1 MTISFS
7 GLASGLDTSS
17 WVEALVSVKQ
27 SKVTSLQKDLQA
39 VQTKKSTLTATRS
52 TVSAL
57 RTAIEKITDKKFGG
71 TYDLFSKNSAI
82 SSNEDIFTATASTS
96 AVKQTYN
103 ISVQKLA
110 TMTKATS
117 LNSASTIA
125 DDSTKLSG
133 LGITAGKL
141 TVYVDGLKNTIEIED
156 GDTISNLKS
165 DLAAVGINANID
177 EDGKLILNS
186 SVSGKSI
193 HIGATTDTTNFVSI
207 TGMDA
212 QEDGSYASS
221 VSLYKANASTV
232 LTSEDSG
239 FNTRITAG
247 TFTIGNAVF
256 TIGENTTLAD
266 IVTQINNN
274 DEAQVS
280 AYWDDTTGK
289 LSLTSTKEGSAYINI
304 EAGTSNFTDV
314 MGFTETTRDGDN
326 NILSQIMYINAQT
339 LGENAQFTINGTAMT
354 STSNTVT
361 SDVSRLNGV
370 TITLKKVS
378 AEDDVDLT
386 LRVEQDSSSL
396 VDAVKNFISAYND
409 TINKIEEVTAKGADL
424 QRESSLTSLMNTL
437 RNYANGSNSSNGGAY
452 RLLSQIG
459 ISTMQA
465 NSGDNLSTATNTLE
479 FDEDAFIN
487 ALEEDPAS
495 LEALIGDE
503 NGVFGMMES
512 AIETSLKAVSGYFD
526 VKQST
531 FDSEITKAQEK
542 VKKQQDKIS
551 AYKAQLEKKFSAMET
566 LISQM
571 QQNYSSFLS

>member
-7 GLASGLDTSS
+7 GLASGLDTSG

-27 SKVTSLQKDLQA
+27 QKITSMQADLQA
-39 VQTKKSTLTATRS
+39 VQTKKSSLTATRS

-57 RTAIEKITDKKFGG
+57 RTAIEKLTDKKFGG
-71 TYDLFSKNSAI
+71 TYDLFGKNSAI
-82 SSNEDIFTATASTS
+82 SSNEDIFTATASNS

-117 LNSASTIA
+117 LNSASSIA

-133 LGITAGKL
+133 LGVSAGKL
-141 TVYVDGLKNTIEIED
+141 TVYVDGLKNTIEIENND
-156 GDTISNLKS
+156 TLGDLKT
-165 DLAAVGINANID
+165 DLAALGVNANIN
-177 EDGKLILNS
+177 EDGKLVFTPNA
-186 SVSGKSI
+186 GQAI
-193 HIGATTDTTNFVSI
+193 HVGATTDTTNFVSI
-207 TGMDA
+207 TGMAA
-212 QEDGSYASS
+212 QEDGTYASS

-239 FNTRITAG
+239 FNQRITAG

-256 TIGENTTLAD
+256 NIGENTTLSD
-266 IVTQINNN
+266 IIAQINNN
-274 DEAQVS
+274 EDAQVS

-289 LSLTSTKEGSAYINI
+289 ITLTSTKEGASYINI

-326 NILSQIMYINAQT
+326 NILSQIMYIDAQT

-354 STSNTVT
+354 STSNTIT
-361 SDVSRLNGV
+361 SDVSRLAGV
-370 TITLKKVS
+370 TLTLKKVS
-378 AEDDVDLT
+378 SEDDGNTT
-386 LRVEQDSSSL
+386 LRIEQDSAPL
-396 VDAVKNFISAYND
+396 VEAMKNFVTAYND
-409 TINKIEEVTAKGADL
+409 TISKIEEVTAKGADL
-424 QRESSLTSLMNTL
+424 QRETSLTSLASTL
-437 RNYANGSNSSNGGAY
+437 KNYANGSNSSNGGAF

-459 ISTMQA
+459 VSTMQT
-465 NSGDNLSTATNTLE
+465 NSGDNLSTDTNKLE
-479 FDEDAFIN
+479 FDEDAFLQ

-495 LEALIGDE
+495 LEALIGED
-503 NGVFGMMES
+503 GGILGMMES

-531 FDSEITKAQEK
+531 LDKDITKAQEK
-542 VKKQQDKIS
+542 IKKQQEKVS
-551 AYKAQLEKKFSAMET
+551 TYKTQLEKKFSAMET

>member
-7 GLASGLDTSS
+7 GLASGLDTSG

-27 SKVTSLQKDLQA
+27 QKITSMQADLQA
-39 VQTKKSTLTATRS
+39 VQTKKSSLTATRS

-57 RTAIEKITDKKFGG
+57 RTAIEKLTDKKFGG
-71 TYDLFSKNSAI
+71 TYDLFGKNSAI
-82 SSNEDIFTATASTS
+82 SSNEDIFTATASNS

-117 LNSASTIA
+117 LNSASSIA

-133 LGITAGKL
+133 LGVSAGKL
-141 TVYVDGLKNTIEIED
+141 TVYVDGLKNTIEIENND
-156 GDTISNLKS
+156 TLGDLKT
-165 DLAAVGINANID
+165 DLAALGVNANIN
-177 EDGKLILNS
+177 EDGKLVFTPNA
-186 SVSGKSI
+186 GQAI
-193 HIGATTDTTNFVSI
+193 HVGATTDTTNFVSI
-207 TGMDA
+207 TGMAA
-212 QEDGSYASS
+212 QEDGTYASS

-239 FNTRITAG
+239 FNQRITAG

-256 TIGENTTLAD
+256 NIGENTTLSD
-266 IVTQINNN
+266 IIAQINNN
-274 DEAQVS
+274 EDAQVS

-289 LSLTSTKEGSAYINI
+289 ITLTSTKEGASYINI

-326 NILSQIMYINAQT
+326 NILSQIMYIDAQT

-354 STSNTVT
+354 STSNTIT
-361 SDVSRLNGV
+361 SDVSRLAGV
-370 TITLKKVS
+370 TLTLKKVS
-378 AEDDVDLT
+378 SEDDGNTT
-386 LRVEQDSSSL
+386 LRIEQDSAPL
-396 VDAVKNFISAYND
+396 VEAMKNFVTAYND
-409 TINKIEEVTAKGADL
+409 TISKIEEVTAKGADL
-424 QRESSLTSLMNTL
+424 QRETSLTSLASTL
-437 RNYANGSNSSNGGAY
+437 KNYANGSNSSNGGAF

-459 ISTMQA
+459 VSTMQA
-465 NSGDNLSTATNTLE
+465 NSGDNLSTDTNKLE
-479 FDEDAFIN
+479 FDEDAFLQ

-495 LEALIGDE
+495 LEALIGED
-503 NGVFGMMES
+503 GGILGMMES

-531 FDSEITKAQEK
+531 LDKDITKAQEK
-542 VKKQQDKIS
+542 IKKQQEKVS
-551 AYKAQLEKKFSAMET
+551 TYKTQLEKKFSAMET

>member
-7 GLASGLDTSS
+7 GLASGLDTSG

-27 SKVTSLQKDLQA
+27 QKITSMQADLQA
-39 VQTKKSTLTATRS
+39 VQTKKSSLTATRS

-57 RTAIEKITDKKFGG
+57 RTAIEKLTDKKFGG
-71 TYDLFSKNSAI
+71 TYDLFGKNSAI
-82 SSNEDIFTATASTS
+82 SSNEDIFTATASNS
-96 AVKQTYN
+96 AVEQTYN

-117 LNSASTIA
+117 LNSASSIA

-133 LGITAGKL
+133 LGVSAGKL
-141 TVYVDGLKNTIEIED
+141 TVYVDGLKNTIEIENND
-156 GDTISNLKS
+156 TLGDLKT
-165 DLAAVGINANID
+165 DLAALGVNANIN
-177 EDGKLILNS
+177 EDGKLVFTPNA
-186 SVSGKSI
+186 GQAI
-193 HIGATTDTTNFVSI
+193 HVGATTDTTNFVSI
-207 TGMDA
+207 TGMAA
-212 QEDGSYASS
+212 QEDGTYASS

-239 FNTRITAG
+239 FNQRITAG

-256 TIGENTTLAD
+256 NIGENTTLSD
-266 IVTQINNN
+266 IIAQINNN
-274 DEAQVS
+274 EDAQVS

-289 LSLTSTKEGSAYINI
+289 ITLTSTKEGASYINI

-326 NILSQIMYINAQT
+326 NILSQIMYIDAQT

-354 STSNTVT
+354 STSNTIT
-361 SDVSRLNGV
+361 SDVSRLAGV
-370 TITLKKVS
+370 TLTLKKVS
-378 AEDDVDLT
+378 SEDDGNTT
-386 LRVEQDSSSL
+386 LRIEQDSAPL
-396 VDAVKNFISAYND
+396 VEAMKNFVTAYND
-409 TINKIEEVTAKGADL
+409 TISKIEEVTAKGADL
-424 QRESSLTSLMNTL
+424 QRETSLTSLASTL
-437 RNYANGSNSSNGGAY
+437 KNYANGSNSSNGGAF

-459 ISTMQA
+459 VSTMQT
-465 NSGDNLSTATNTLE
+465 NSGDNLSTDTNKLE
-479 FDEDAFIN
+479 FDEDAFLQ

-495 LEALIGDE
+495 LEALIGED
-503 NGVFGMMES
+503 GGILGMMES

-531 FDSEITKAQEK
+531 LDKDITKAQEK
-542 VKKQQDKIS
+542 IKKQQEKVS
-551 AYKAQLEKKFSAMET
+551 TYKTQLEKKFSAMET